1 MHNRDYKSN
10 QQSAGYYKD
19 LFFSCNIAKYTIKNP
34 ELSSD

>member
-10 QQSAGYYKD
+10 QQSAGYYTYF
-19 LFFSCNIAKYTIKNP
+19 LAATQPKYTVKNP